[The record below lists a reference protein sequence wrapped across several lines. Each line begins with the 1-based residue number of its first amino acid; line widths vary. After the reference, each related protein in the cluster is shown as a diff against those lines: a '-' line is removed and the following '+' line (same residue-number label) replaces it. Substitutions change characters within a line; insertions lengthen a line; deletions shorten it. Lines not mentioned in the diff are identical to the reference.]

1 MGYNDFR
8 LSLSGNFNVLDEK
21 RLKVVCK
28 TCIFSIGSFFRKR
41 VLFLQIF
48 VVVVIR
54 GAVQFFDS

>member
-21 RLKVVCK
+21 RLKVHLFHWLVFHK
-28 TCIFSIGSFFRKR
+28 G

-54 GAVQFFDS
+54 AAVQFFDT